1 MEEYRKKVEE
11 YEQRL
16 QQNKKQLQVLT
27 EEMVHLEREL
37 AVLKQGA
44 GLTAEKQ
51 LLPGPVMQSTQ
62 SAGNFS
68 QRAKR
73 FRRQDLEK
81 TVGKSLMGVF
91 ASVLIFISLILFA
104 TLLLP
109 YFNNTAKMITTYLVS
124 VAFTGF
130 GLWKLQ
136 KDRENKFYIAVTGC
150 GIGAVYISLLLSNF
164 YFKMMG
170 DIALYVWITLWAA
183 SVCVLAKL
191 KNSLFQVIGQ
201 LGITIAMIFGTVIC
215 MAADDSGRFFALIVF
230 YLVSSSVFYIV
241 HREEEFSKN
250 RVHYIFNAVNCIALY
265 AGCDAIPGDSV
276 PVVNLVI
283 MLIPAAYLVLML
295 FQRAGKRGVDFGVIF
310 SAYGIVSICFLLLL
324 FDGKELAAALGS
336 YVFCLV
342 FVTALEFRKK
352 ETDFG
357 RQIPQ
362 AVFLW
367 LAVYGL
373 GMHEELYT
381 YGLAVLVILPL
392 LFAGFLRKNKVFC
405 YGSILAAAWM
415 YVCTEDGSA
424 AERLFLGGLVLAAA
438 FFLLYRC
445 KEQYDRKWKL
455 LVHGVTVLFLWRNV
469 PEVIRLL
476 TKDSDIRTAV
486 TYGICTLFN
495 IVMVKSCF
503 GKNLQSGEKE
513 KTTLY
518 NIINLFA
525 MLAGMLLIAVRM
537 DEVPHLIVIL
547 TTLAA
552 FLTNAKNL
560 LDKREHL
567 VAGIYVGVKFTLLM
581 ITILGSF
588 NTVNY
593 VVSIACFLLA
603 IIGIV
608 IGFKAEYRSLR
619 LFGLALSLISTFKLI
634 MVDISYE
641 NTLGNALSFF
651 TSGLLCFAISR
662 IYNLIAKK
670 HEEKE

>member
-11 YEQRL
+11 YEQLL
-16 QQNKKQLQVLT
+16 QQNKKQLHALT
-27 EEMVHLEREL
+27 EEMVYLEREL
-37 AVLKQGA
+37 VVLKQGA

-51 LLPGPVMQSTQ
+51 PLPGHAMESTQ
-62 SAGNFS
+62 AAGDFS
-68 QRAKR
+68 QKAKQ

-109 YFNNTAKMITTYLVS
+109 YFNDTAKMITTYLVS
-124 VAFTGF
+124 FAFTGF

-164 YFKMMG
+164 YFKIMG
-170 DIALYVWITLWAA
+170 DIALYVWIALWAA
-183 SVCVLAKL
+183 AVCMLAKL
-191 KNSLFQVIGQ
+191 RNALFQVIGQ

-215 MAADDSGRFFALIVF
+215 MAADDSGSFFALIVF

-241 HREEEFSKN
+241 HREEEFLKN

-265 AGCDAIPGDSV
+265 AGCDAILGNNV
-276 PVVNLVI
+276 PLVNLVI
-283 MLIPAAYLVLML
+283 LLIPVIYLGLML
-295 FQRAGKRGVDFGVIF
+295 FQRAGKRGIDFGVIF
-310 SAYGIVSICFLLLL
+310 SAYGIVSVCLLVLL
-324 FDGKELAAALGS
+324 FEGKELAAALGS
-336 YVFCLV
+336 YVLCLGAV
-342 FVTALEFRKK
+342 AALEFWKK
-352 ETDFG
+352 ETAFG
-357 RQIPQ
+357 RRIPE
-362 AVFLW
+362 AVFLL

-373 GMHEELYT
+373 SMHEGMYVH
-381 YGLAVLVILPL
+381 GLAVLVILPL
-392 LFAGFLRKNKVFC
+392 LFAGFLRKNRVFC
-405 YGSILAAAWM
+405 YGSILTAAWM

-424 AERLFLGGLVLAAA
+424 VERFFLGGLVLAAA
-438 FFLLYRC
+438 FSLLYRC

-455 LVHGVTVLFLWRNV
+455 LLHGVTLLFLWRNV

-476 TKDSDIRTAV
+476 IKDSDIRMAV

-495 IVMVKSCF
+495 IAMVKSCF

-525 MLAGMLLIAVRM
+525 MLAGMLLIAVRL
-537 DEVPHLIVIL
+537 DEVPHLIIIPA
-547 TTLAA
+547 TLAA
-552 FLTNAKNL
+552 FLMNAKNL
-560 LDKREHL
+560 LDKRENP

-588 NTVNY
+588 HTVNY
-593 VVSIACFLLA
+593 VVSIACFILA
-603 IIGIV
+603 IISIV
-608 IGFKAEYRSLR
+608 IGFRAEYRSLR
-619 LFGLALSLISTFKLI
+619 LFGLALSLISIFKLI

-651 TSGLLCFAISR
+651 ASGLLCFVISM
-662 IYNLIAKK
+662 IYNFIAKK
-670 HEEKE
+670 REEKE